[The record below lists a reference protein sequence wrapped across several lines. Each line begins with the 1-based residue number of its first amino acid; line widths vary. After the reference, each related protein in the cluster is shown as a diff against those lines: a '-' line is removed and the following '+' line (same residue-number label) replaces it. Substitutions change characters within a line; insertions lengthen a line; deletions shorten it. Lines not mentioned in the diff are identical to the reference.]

1 MLKLDVVFAKA
12 EGTITFLKAVAAVTL
27 QKAVATITFG
37 QFIIFK
43 EFTNLA
49 TAIDVLTTNTNKILS
64 NNFLVTDLHALS
76 VVKTRSDT
84 FSLSDD
90 TFITLSLVKND
101 VALVQD
107 APFVAVSKHLID
119 GFLVNDTTVVLSLTK
134 FITDNAS
141 VTDDFDGEASLLDDQ
156 VMSFTKVRSNLATII
171 DTTSIR
177 PTKVFSDNSAIT
189 DSGILRGQGYCDF
202 DYFADDFTGY
212 SQTI

>member
-1 MLKLDVVFAKA
+1 MIKLDVVFAKA

-27 QKAVATITFG
+27 RKAVATMTFG
-37 QFIIFK
+37 QFIIFQ

-49 TAIDVLTTNTNKILS
+49 TAIDVLTTNTNKILT
-64 NNFLVTDLHALS
+64 NNFVATDVHALA
-76 VVKTRSDT
+76 VVKTRTDT
-84 FSLSDD
+84 FSTSDNA
-90 TFITLSLVKND
+90 FITLGLVKSN
-101 VALVQD
+101 VALAQD
-107 APFVAVSKHLID
+107 AHLVQVNKHLID
-119 GFLVNDTTVVLSLTK
+119 GFLLNDTNLVLVFTK

-171 DTTSIR
+171 DTLSIS
-177 PTKVFSDNSAIT
+177 PTKVFTDNSAIT

-202 DYFADDFTGY
+202 SYFADDFTGY